1 MMDGQILNILTFYNM
16 LITINKVLVFSE
28 AVKGW
33 VSFRSHT
40 QMEHGNS
47 MANDYY
53 TFVGG
58 KLWKHYSETVNRNTF
73 YDVYTNT
80 SFTAIL
86 NDVPGSVKSFSTINY
101 EGSQSRVLQN
111 AIDNDYYNITLI
123 PSSSGYAKD
132 GWYIDSIFTD
142 KEFGTIDEFIEKEG
156 KWFNHVRGGD
166 IVHTLGSINGDPFT
180 GVGPDASGNFS
191 L

>member
-1 MMDGQILNILTFYNM
+1 MPT
-16 LITINKVLVFSE
+16 NKVLVFSE
-28 AVKGW
+28 KVKGW
-33 VSFRSHT
+33 VSFRSHIDM
-40 QMEHGNS
+40 QNGIS
-47 MANDYY
+47 MGNDYY
-53 TFVGG
+53 TFAAA
-58 KLWKHYSETVNRNTF
+58 KLWKHYEEGTVAIPHPRNTF
-73 YDVYTNT
+73 YGPYPEYFTPT
-80 SFTAIL
+80 SLTAIL

-166 IVHTLGSINGDPFT
+166 IVHAQTAYDGNGNPFT